1 MVIEP
6 TADDV
11 ITTVT
16 YTDSA
21 ERVQHPSKPW
31 LKQFPKGVSGNPAGR
46 PKRKSLK
53 ELAQEDATPETL
65 LSFVRHVRE
74 AATESTSA
82 TAVRWAQLYIDILG
96 ESGASFKLA
105 IEASGW
111 DSFQSDVLR
120 ALLQSDTLPERL
132 DSGNQAPPE
141 ANT

>member
-1 MVIEP
+1 MDNETVTHAP
-6 TADDV
+6 TADD
-11 ITTVT
+11 ITLVRP
-16 YTDSA
+16 DVSA
-21 ERVQHPSKPW
+21 NLQRNWFRPGQ
-31 LKQFPKGVSGNPAGR
+31 SGNPAGR

-65 LSFVRHVRE
+65 LKFVRHVRE

-82 TAVRWAQLYIDILG
+82 TAVRWAQLYVDILG

-132 DSGNQAPPE
+132 DTPATPGPE